1 MEASM
6 ATGPSTPDQAS
17 LDALRLRRAEL
28 RQSMSALELAMAEPA
43 PIGRARWAGRVH
55 VALVELSADFREH
68 LEVTQGEAGLH
79 SDVLAAAPR
88 LSGAVGRLAREHVQ
102 ISHLVDD
109 LLART
114 SGPEPSVDLIRRLG
128 TTLLG
133 LLVSHRQ
140 RGSDLLYEAYEFDV
154 GGET

>member
-1 MEASM
+1 M
-6 ATGPSTPDQAS
+6 ATSPSTPDQAS
-17 LDALRLRRAEL
+17 LEALRLRRAEL
-28 RQSMSALELAMAEPA
+28 RESMSALEIAMAQPA
-43 PIGRARWAGRVH
+43 PIGRARWSGRVH
-55 VALVELSADFREH
+55 VALVELSADLREH
-68 LEVTQGEAGLH
+68 VEVTHGEAGVH

-88 LSGAVGRLAREHVQ
+88 LSGAVARLAREHEQ
-102 ISHLVDD
+102 ISDLVGD

-114 SGPEPSVDLIRRLG
+114 SGPEPDVDRIRRLG

-140 RGSDLLYEAYEFDV
+140 RGSDLLYEAYGFDI